1 MGHAR
6 IFGDA
11 WCDDA
16 GDTGKGRGGDEH
28 DEHAGE
34 TLSHGNVEWNMRD
47 RETAHEPTGKES
59 DPPGRQETDFGHDD
73 SFRLAFVQIVEL
85 VKLEFGEVF
94 VTEREGYLVMN
105 DSVDSGDQ

>member
-1 MGHAR
+1 MSHAR
-6 IFGDA
+6 IFGNA

-34 TLSHGNVEWNMRD
+34 TLSHGNAEGNMGN
-47 RETAHEPTGKES
+47 RETSHEPTGKET
-59 DPPGRQETDFGHDD
+59 DPPSRQEADFGHDD
-73 SFRLAFVQIVEL
+73 SLGLAFVQVVEL

-94 VTEREGYLVMN
+94 VAEREGYLVMN
-105 DSVDSGDQ
+105 DSIDSGDQ